1 MSTLA
6 LWTLIIISAS
16 GPPTP
21 IYGFE
26 TENACT
32 VAGRKT
38 EDAYT
43 AVARPGDKER
53 IQFRCVKT
61 K

>member
-1 MSTLA
+1 MPTLA

-16 GPPTP
+16 GPPSP
-21 IYGFE
+21 VYGFA
-26 TENACT
+26 TENACI

-38 EDAYT
+38 EDAY
-43 AVARPGDKER
+43 VVVSRLGDKER